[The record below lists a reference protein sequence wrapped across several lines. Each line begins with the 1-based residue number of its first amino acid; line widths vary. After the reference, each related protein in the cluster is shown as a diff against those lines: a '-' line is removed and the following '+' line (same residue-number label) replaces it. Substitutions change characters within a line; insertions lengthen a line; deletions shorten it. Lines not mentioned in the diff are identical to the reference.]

1 MSFTVGIEN
10 FEGPMDLLVYLVRRK
25 EINIY
30 DVQIAQ
36 ITKEFLNYLNTIKK
50 INLDISGDFI
60 SFASL
65 LLNIKSDTLLQ
76 KQNREEESTE
86 MLLRDR
92 IKTYF
97 LFQDGAEFLRNKLEI
112 SRKEAYRGIPIENQH
127 FNIPF
132 EIFYEAK
139 KIINRQKEKPYIPTI
154 LKWQIE
160 DFISM
165 ILEPIRTMKKYTFW
179 KLFRGKPWSDIIA
192 GFFALLEAVKDGK
205 VRVSQNRIFGEIWV
219 LRKK

>member
-30 DVQIAQ
+30 DIQIAH

-65 LLNIKSDTLLQ
+65 LLTMKSASLLR
-76 KQNREEESTE
+76 KDNKEEGIDII
-86 MLLRDR
+86 LRDR
-92 IKTYF
+92 IKTYS
-97 LFQDGAEFLRNKLEI
+97 LFQEGAEFLSNHLET
-112 SRKEAYRGIPIENQH
+112 SQRESYRGCPAENQN
-127 FNIPF
+127 FDIPF
-132 EIFYEAK
+132 EVFYEAK
-139 KIINRQKEKPYIPTI
+139 KIIEREREKPYIPAV

-160 DFISM
+160 DFVSM
-165 ILEPIRTMKKYTFW
+165 ILEPFRTMKRYAFFKF
-179 KLFRGKPWSDIIA
+179 FRGKPWNDIIA
-192 GFFALLEAVKDGK
+192 GFFALLETVKDGK
-205 VRVSQNRIFGEIWV
+205 VRVSQKKLFGEIWV
-219 LRKK
+219 LKGK